1 MISLFFISLIFIRM
15 VCEDYPEMSMFLQQ
29 KVSFSFL
36 IYWIAISILAN
47 TIGVSLVPQTINN
60 LVAMQETWVRSLGW
74 EDPLGK
80 GKVTH
85 SSVLA

>member
-1 MISLFFISLIFIRM
+1 MISLFISLIFIRM
-15 VCEDYPEMSMFLQQ
+15 VCEDYPEMSMFFQQ

-36 IYWIAISILAN
+36 MYWIAISILAN

-74 EDPLGK
+74 EDPLEK